1 MLELNANI
9 ISKHYRQM
17 VSRVA
22 VTLVVL
28 FATTLTV
35 QASESEYDYMYH
47 RPIGHIETIEPKAAS
62 LSVTGWGLDLD
73 GNHMTNV
80 SIILKQ
86 NGTVKYEFVVETN
99 EYRGSFYGNAYFR
112 GYHGFNLNSVA
123 VVPGTYQISGIVEY
137 LSAMFADEG
146 EEETEVSVPTKQP
159 SF

>member
-1 MLELNANI
+1 MK
-9 ISKHYRQM
+9 SKRHFWT
-17 VSRVA
+17 RVA
-22 VTLVVL
+22 LMLLAL
-28 FATTLTV
+28 FAITV
-35 QASESEYDYMYH
+35 TAQASESENDYMYH

-123 VVPGTYQISGIVEY
+123 VVPGGCVKIGTS
-137 LSAMFADEG
+137 
-146 EEETEVSVPTKQP
+146 